1 MAAQDAARALR
12 LGGLASIAVIAL
24 VAAAPPSRALPAL
37 LSPSAAAD
45 PAAPLVALIALV
57 AWALLVWLSLVGT
70 VTLAGGLPG
79 VAGRAAA
86 GVARRIAP
94 AAVRRLVALA
104 LGATLTT
111 GVAGSATAYAAP
123 PGPPGPGP
131 VAASLDWPTAAPTPE
146 LDWAAAPVAAPQVND
161 ETVVVGPGD
170 SLWAIA
176 AAHLPDDAPE
186 VAVAQAWPAW
196 WAANRDAVGPDP
208 GLIHPGLQ
216 LTPPSSSTSS

>member
-1 MAAQDAARALR
+1 MAAQVTARAVR

-24 VAAAPPSRALPAL
+24 LAAAPPSRALPAL

-45 PAAPLVALIALV
+45 PTAPLVALIALV
-57 AWALLVWLSLVGT
+57 AWALLVWLSLVSV
-70 VTLAGGLPG
+70 VTLAGRLPG
-79 VAGRAAA
+79 VAGQAAA
-86 GVARRIAP
+86 ALARRMAP

-104 LGATLTT
+104 LGATLAT
-111 GVAGSATAYAAP
+111 GVAGSTTAYAAP
-123 PGPPGPGP
+123 PAPGP

-146 LDWAAAPVAAPQVND
+146 LDWAAAPVAAPQVSD

-176 AAHLPDDAPE
+176 AAHLPEDAPE